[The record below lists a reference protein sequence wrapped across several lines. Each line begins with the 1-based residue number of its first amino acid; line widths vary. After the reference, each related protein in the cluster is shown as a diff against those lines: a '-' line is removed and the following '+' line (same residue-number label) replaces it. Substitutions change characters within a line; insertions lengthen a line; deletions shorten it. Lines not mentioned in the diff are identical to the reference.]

1 MLIQAH
7 DITSLAPQRVTAH
20 YNLHVKEIHITA
32 SYNQLQDDV
41 MGATSTLDDRLL
53 EPKTFVSVKAS
64 CKGIAHAIRLAAQA
78 EYM

>member
-1 MLIQAH
+1 
-7 DITSLAPQRVTAH
+7 
-20 YNLHVKEIHITA
+20 
-32 SYNQLQDDV
+32 

-78 EYM
+78 EYI